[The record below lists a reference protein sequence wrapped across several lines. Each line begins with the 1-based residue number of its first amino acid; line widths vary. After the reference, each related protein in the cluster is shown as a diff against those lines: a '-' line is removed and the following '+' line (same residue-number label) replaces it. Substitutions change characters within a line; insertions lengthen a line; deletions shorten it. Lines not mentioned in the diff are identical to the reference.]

1 MIKKKQQRT
10 CGPMDFLDRL
20 KKARKEKGV
29 SQAELSRVIGM
40 SESMYGLYETRQR
53 VMSVES
59 FQKICQYLCVSADE
73 ILDLKQGPS
82 AQGPLTP

>member
-1 MIKKKQQRT
+1 
-10 CGPMDFLDRL
+10 
-20 KKARKEKGV
+20 
-29 SQAELSRVIGM
+29 M